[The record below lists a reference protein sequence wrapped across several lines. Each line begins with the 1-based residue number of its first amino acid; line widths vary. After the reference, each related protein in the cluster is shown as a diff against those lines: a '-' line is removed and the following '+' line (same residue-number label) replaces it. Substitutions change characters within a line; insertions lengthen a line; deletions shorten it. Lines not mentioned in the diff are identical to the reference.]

1 VKGEE
6 AFEMMKV
13 AYAHGINFFD
23 NAEGYGGAGVSEKI
37 MGEAIQLG
45 LQRGVW
51 ERPDLVISTKI
62 FSGGRG
68 AKDTVNSVG
77 LSRKHVFE
85 GLQASLKRMQLD
97 YVDLVFCHRPD
108 PRTPIEETVR
118 GMNHVIDQ
126 GMAFYWGT
134 SEWSAR
140 QLQEARGI
148 AKSLGMVP
156 PMFDQCQYS
165 LIERQRVELEYEPLY
180 PELGLTIWSPLA
192 GGALSGKYNG
202 GDGEGRLSMAKD
214 PKAGPMA
221 QHWKKRLDLAVPV
234 ARALEPIAKELGCS
248 VPQLAVAWAAANPSV
263 STVILGATCL
273 EQLRDTLAAT
283 EVVGKLTPALM
294 KRIDEA
300 SGTRPL
306 EDAITLQVRGLRGS
320 PTARL

>member
-1 VKGEE
+1 
-6 AFEMMKV
+6 MMKV
-13 AYAHGINFFD
+13 AYEHGINFFD
-23 NAEGYGGAGVSEKI
+23 NAEGYGGAGVSEII

-62 FSGGRG
+62 FTGGRG
-68 AKDTVNSVG
+68 AKDTLNSVG
-77 LSRKHVFE
+77 LSRKHISE

-97 YVDLVFCHRPD
+97 YVDLVLCHRPD

-118 GMNHVIDQ
+118 GMNHVINK

-148 AKSLGMVP
+148 AKALGLVP

-192 GGALSGKYNG
+192 GGALSGKYN
-202 GDGEGRLSMAKD
+202 DGASDGRLSIAKD
-214 PKAGPMA
+214 PNAGPMA
-221 QHWKKRLDLAVPV
+221 QAWKKRLDLAVPV
-234 ARALEPIAKELGCS
+234 ARALEPIAQELGCS
-248 VPQLAVAWAAANPSV
+248 VPQLAVAWAAANPRV
-263 STVILGATCL
+263 STVILGATRL
-273 EQLRDTLAAT
+273 EQLKDTLAAT

-306 EDAITLQVRGLRGS
+306 EDTTTLQVRSLRGS